1 MENPER
7 AHVLGPSLE
16 YHVLAVPWFALWPLV
31 TLPTSIASHQ
41 SKTGTRLEKNK
52 IRILVFAVFC
62 INSSRSEWFAP
73 SASQNPTSALRVN
86 RVKKCLNFLGWKAP
100 EHINIKKPHRGIHFF
115 PRRCV
120 TSPTDANQSPDY
132 VLRRQRVLPS
142 SQSH

>member
-7 AHVLGPSLE
+7 THVLGPSLE

-31 TLPTSIASHQ
+31 TPPTLIASHQ
-41 SKTGTRLEKNK
+41 SKTETRLEKNR

-86 RVKKCLNFLGWKAP
+86 RVKKIFKLSWV
-100 EHINIKKPHRGIHFF
+100 E
-115 PRRCV
+115 
-120 TSPTDANQSPDY
+120 
-132 VLRRQRVLPS
+132 S
-142 SQSH
+142 S